1 MASQKSVDFFRG
13 GGGEETAYGES
24 VISCAHSNE
33 VFYQD
38 APFEQLPLRAPQK
51 RQC

>member
-1 MASQKSVDFFRG
+1 MASQQSVDFFS
-13 GGGEETAYGES
+13 GEETAYGKS
-24 VISCAHSNE
+24 FISCVHSNE

-38 APFEQLPLRAPQK
+38 APLELLPLRAPQK